1 MIRYMRSFCVTS
13 HSAQQ
18 RNYGIKSVDLFIAMN
33 VPSVTAVNA
42 GFAQLAHANFDLV
55 LLGQQESYI
64 KFIKFSKIFTVRLIW
79 KRRSTPRKSVR
90 DAFT

>member
-33 VPSVTAVNA
+33 VPSVTAVHA
-42 GFAQLAHANFDLV
+42 GFAQLARANFDLV

-90 DAFT
+90 AAFT